1 MKSHKQPKKEAMS
14 KAQPIITDNNGRD
27 NKGRFGPGNTGRP
40 TGSQNRSTSELKV
53 FIHDFLM
60 IKAPDLEK
68 IYEELSSK
76 DKVNM
81 YIALSKLILPKQT
94 EEIKHTNEPDL
105 SDLSTA
111 ELIAILEKA
120 EECQ

>member
-1 MKSHKQPKKEAMS
+1 MS
-14 KAQPIITDNNGRD
+14 KVKPIITDNNGRD
-27 NKGRFGPGNTGRP
+27 NKGRFVPGNPGRP

-53 FIHDFLM
+53 FIHDFL
-60 IKAPDLEK
+60 ISKTPDLER
-68 IYEELSSK
+68 IYEQLSPK

-94 EEIKHTNEPDL
+94 EEIKHNNEPDL

-111 ELIAILEKA
+111 EIIAILDKA
-120 EECQ
+120 EDCQ

>member
-1 MKSHKQPKKEAMS
+1 MKSLKQPKKEAMN

-27 NKGRFGPGNTGRP
+27 NKGRFAPGNIGRP

-60 IKAPDLEK
+60 SKAPDLEK

-94 EEIKHTNEPDL
+94 EEIQHTNEPDL
-105 SDLSTA
+105 SHITTE
-111 ELIAILEKA
+111 ELRELLN
-120 EECQ
+120 C

>member
-1 MKSHKQPKKEAMS
+1 MS
-14 KAQPIITDNNGRD
+14 KLQPIITDNNGRD
-27 NKGRFGPGNTGRP
+27 NKGRFTKGNTGKP

-60 IKAPDLEK
+60 SKAPDLEK
-68 IYEELSSK
+68 IYEELSPK

-94 EEIKHTNEPDL
+94 EEIKHNNEPDL
-105 SDLSTA
+105 SDLTTE
-111 ELIAILEKA
+111 ELKELLN
-120 EECQ
+120 C

>member
-1 MKSHKQPKKEAMS
+1 MS

-27 NKGRFGPGNTGRP
+27 NKGRFAPGNIGRP
-40 TGSQNRSTSELKV
+40 TGSQNTSTIEINVL
-53 FIHDFLM
+53 IQDFLM
-60 IKAPDLEK
+60 RKEPDLEK
-68 IYEELSSK
+68 IYEELQPK

-94 EEIKHTNEPDL
+94 EEIKHNNEPDL
-105 SDLSTA
+105 SGLSTA